1 MLPLS
6 LKLSCETQDIL
17 SKKPDR
23 FNEPLKEPLGL
34 CFLPEGGAIF
44 FAERILPFAEPIA
57 SLAELNILPELMRSL
72 PTLLDETGAGLGPG
86 ESLSSTFSIAVATA
100 SARGRELSSAPSAN
114 T

>member
-17 SKKPDR
+17 SEEPDR
-23 FNEPLKEPLGL
+23 FNEPSKEPLGL

-44 FAERILPFAEPIA
+44 FAERTLALPIA
-57 SLAELNILPELMRSL
+57 SLAELNILPELLRSL

-100 SARGRELSSAPSAN
+100 SARGRELSSAPSAHA
-114 T
+114 